1 MKRCIVS
8 LVLALMSVAGYAQN
22 VLGKWV
28 TTDNESNV
36 EIYQNG
42 DKLFGKI
49 IWLKRGEGQLDVHN
63 PDKSLRSRKLLGVN
77 ILTGLLQPD
86 ERQDLQMCRLARRQH
101 SKSPRL
107 RRSLLRNPHLDAE
120 VAKCPPIRWAL
131 VV

>member
-36 EIYQNG
+36 EIYQSG

-77 ILTGLLQPD
+77 ILTGL
-86 ERQDLQMCRLARRQH
+86 
-101 SKSPRL
+101 
-107 RRSLLRNPHLDAE
+107 AE
-120 VAKCPPIRWAL
+120 VISLFMAYESSSARPEASTCCVIF
-131 VV
+131 

>member
-1 MKRCIVS
+1 MKRSIIC

-36 EIYQNG
+36 EIYQSG
-42 DKLFGKI
+42 DKLYGKI

-77 ILTGLLQPD
+77 ILTGLTKNGKKWEGGKIYNPMNGKTYKCAIWL
-86 ERQDLQMCRLARRQH
+86 EGNTLKVRGYVG
-101 SKSPRL
+101 S
-107 RRSLLRNPHLDAE
+107 SLTLEIFCFP
-120 VAKCPPIRWAL
+120 
-131 VV
+131 

>member
-36 EIYQNG
+36 EIYQSG

-49 IWLKRGEGQLDVHN
+49 IWLKRGEGQLVGVFYETHTWT
-63 PDKSLRSRKLLGVN
+63 RK
-77 ILTGLLQPD
+77 
-86 ERQDLQMCRLARRQH
+86 
-101 SKSPRL
+101 
-107 RRSLLRNPHLDAE
+107 
-120 VAKCPPIRWAL
+120 
-131 VV
+131 